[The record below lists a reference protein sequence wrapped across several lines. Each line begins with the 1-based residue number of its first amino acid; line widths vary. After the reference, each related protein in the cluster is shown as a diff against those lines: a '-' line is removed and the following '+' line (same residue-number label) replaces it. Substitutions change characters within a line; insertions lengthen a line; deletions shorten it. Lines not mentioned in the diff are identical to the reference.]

1 MILSAPRMVERRCAI
16 TTVVIFPDDKLLRVF
31 WISFSFLRSRAEVA
45 SSRINKLGFLAIA
58 LAIAI
63 LCF

>member
-1 MILSAPRMVERRCAI
+1 MLSEFIIVLTLWAIVSVVLPFDILS
-16 TTVVIFPDDKLLRVF
+16 RVF
-31 WISFSFLRSRAEVA
+31 WINFSFLLSRAEVA
-45 SSRINKLGFLAIA
+45 SSRIRIFGFLIRD